1 MNKNDIDMINSTVEI
16 TITKLSFSVKQKDLV
31 KY

>member
-31 KY
+31 N